1 MQESPGMNG
10 NLVAFIDVRRLEL
23 YLTPMLLK
31 ETNIF
36 LRSQRTY
43 MYRTINY
50 SGGYGSNLK
59 LALFPTKQ
67 QLFPKHFHFWNTFLG
82 THISTVRASSMVRK
96 YLYCQ
101 KSHEIFEMP

>member
-23 YLTPMLLK
+23 YLKPMLLK

-43 MYRTINY
+43 IYRPKWWPRFQLETGTLPHKTTIF
-50 SGGYGSNLK
+50 S
-59 LALFPTKQ
+59 
-67 QLFPKHFHFWNTFLG
+67 
-82 THISTVRASSMVRK
+82 
-96 YLYCQ
+96 
-101 KSHEIFEMP
+101 